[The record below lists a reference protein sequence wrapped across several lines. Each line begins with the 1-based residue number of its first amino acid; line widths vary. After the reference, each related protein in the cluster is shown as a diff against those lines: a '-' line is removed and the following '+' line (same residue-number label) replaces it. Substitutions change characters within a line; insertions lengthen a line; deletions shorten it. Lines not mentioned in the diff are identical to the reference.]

1 MVFPFNFYRDTNQE
15 NLAPNI
21 EQIENELTEVSK
33 KIPTELL
40 VPETSIKST
49 DIDIDAFLAEL
60 DAALN
65 YPSDQSFNH
74 HLNDLSETFYSSS
87 PELTLPVSSASQTYE
102 FQQMAKQTLEEYLA
116 FLRNIDPKL
125 FKEDLLILV
134 KNKATYLITSMRNM
148 KFKPQFGKKH
158 RKDLVRLMK
167 VLINGFLLFLLYK
180 LLISTYEIVSPV
192 LKAVVQSFR
201 DKVLSKKSNSKKQ
214 STTEENKRE
223 KNGESKKFWDKHLDL
238 LSKVLKINRGGNVV
252 PLSDLEGQQVLKM
265 LEMEYQE
272 SHTQGK
278 LSRLKLKFKKFIR
291 FQASH
296 IIYKVLVIFLGTIL
310 VMDGVNNGTGLSPQN
325 RNLPNIERVLPGQR
339 FVTLDLLRFAPP
351 INEPNLNGEK
361 MIMSIPT
368 QTNKPLKTTESISS
382 RVKSV
387 NRTKKRAK
395 VVHLSD
401 LPPLVD
407 QFSDQDI
414 DVTLSSTPTD
424 IKIKTR

>member
-65 YPSDQSFNH
+65 YPSDDSFNH

-116 FLRNIDPKL
+116 FLRNIDPKF

-134 KNKATYLITSMRNM
+134 KNKATYLITSMRSM
-148 KFKPQFGKKH
+148 KFKPPFGKKH
-158 RKDLVRLMK
+158 RKDFVRLMK
-167 VLINGFLLFLLYK
+167 VLVNGFLLFLLYK
-180 LLISTYEIVSPV
+180 LLIITYQIVSPV
-192 LKAVVQSFR
+192 LKAVFQSFR
-201 DKVLSKKSNSKKQ
+201 DKMLSKKSNSKKQ

-238 LSKVLKINRGGNVV
+238 VSKVLKINRGGNLV

-291 FQASH
+291 LQASH
-296 IIYKVLVIFLGTIL
+296 IIYKVIAIFLGTLL
-310 VMDGVNNGTGLSPQN
+310 VMDGVNNGTRILPQN
-325 RNLPNIERVLPGQR
+325 RNLPNIERVIPGQR
-339 FVTLDLLRFAPP
+339 FVTLDLLQFAPP
-351 INEPNLNGEK
+351 IDEPNLNGEK

-414 DVTLSSTPTD
+414 DVTISSTPTD